1 MLITDRVMVRLR
13 HGVAAG
19 AIGILAAAAFS
30 AAPAHASTDPTAVTW
45 TATTR
50 APILT
55 VAPPTTAQQYQMDV
69 VSATNAARK
78 AHGLRALT
86 VTSCLQTLATNWA
99 NHLAATRTFTHQ
111 SLGPF
116 LTNCHASSA
125 GENIAMG
132 NVTAQDVVNMWL
144 NSPEHRANLLSSS
157 FTHVAIGAA
166 QGGGNWY
173 VVQDFSG

>member
-1 MLITDRVMVRLR
+1 MSITRRVVVRLR
-13 HGVAAG
+13 HAAAAG
-19 AIGILAAAAFS
+19 AVGVFAAAAFA
-30 AAPAHASTDPTAVTW
+30 AAPAQASTDPRAVTW

-69 VSATNAARK
+69 VSASNAQRR
-78 AHGLRALT
+78 AHGLPALT

-116 LTNCHASSA
+116 LTTCHASSA

-132 NVTAQDVVNMWL
+132 NVTAADVVTMWM

-157 FTHVAIGAA
+157 FTHVAVGAA
-166 QGGGNWY
+166 QSGGNWY